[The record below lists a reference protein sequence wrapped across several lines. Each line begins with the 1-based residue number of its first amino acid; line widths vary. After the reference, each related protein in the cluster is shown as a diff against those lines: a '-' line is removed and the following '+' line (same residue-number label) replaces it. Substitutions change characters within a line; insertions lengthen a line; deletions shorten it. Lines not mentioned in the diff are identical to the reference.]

1 MRVEQL
7 IYLCFLASI
16 LVTVD
21 TKCNCNSTSK
31 KFPDSTAF
39 LFLDYEVGAVAF
51 LPNTSATNSFLDQS
65 LSWLRAVR
73 ASKHGPTQ
81 IMFSRVEFRPGY
93 PEISCQNK
101 EFAVISQFNI
111 LIEGTPSAQFY
122 HTMQPNSNEIQFDKR
137 RVSAA
142 YNSDLLTL
150 LDSQCIRTVVL
161 TGLFTSGV
169 VLATTRQLADMDFT
183 IYIIQDAVIDP
194 NSTVNEV
201 LLDSVLSSQ
210 ATILTVAEAKKM
222 L

>member
-21 TKCNCNSTSK
+21 TKCNCDSTSK
-31 KFPDSTAF
+31 KFPGSTAF
-39 LFLDYEVGAVAF
+39 LFLDYEVGIVGL
-51 LPNTSATNSFLDQS
+51 LPNTPATTSFLDQS
-65 LSWLRAVR
+65 LNWLEAVR

-81 IMFSRVEFRPGY
+81 IMFSHVEFRPGY
-93 PEISCQNK
+93 PEVSCQNIQ
-101 EFAVISQFNI
+101 FSGIAQLNVI
-111 LIEGTPSAQFY
+111 IEGSPTAEFY
-122 HTMQPNSNEIQFDKR
+122 STMQPAENEIQFDKR
-137 RVSAA
+137 RTSAA